1 MRRITVSSLSA
12 LCTVGALCALLSA
25 CVGPVPNER
34 VDWGHGAS
42 YGRVL
47 ELLTPQAAAA
57 HVQACL
63 GSVQVPAGA
72 AYAMIRYRRT
82 RLHHNIVAVVPDGLA
97 LRVGDE
103 VELWPEDCGKGRM
116 AHVGRVLPPLP
127 VQP

>member
-1 MRRITVSSLSA
+1 M
-12 LCTVGALCALLSA
+12 CALLSA

-34 VDWGHGAS
+34 VDWAHGAS

-57 HVQACL
+57 KLLTCL
-63 GSVQVPAGA
+63 GGAPAPAGT
-72 AYAMIRYRRT
+72 AYAMVRYRRT
-82 RLHHNIVAVVPDGLA
+82 RLQHNVVAAVPDGLA

-103 VELWPEDCGKGRM
+103 VELWPEDCDRGHP

-127 VQP
+127 VHP

>member
-12 LCTVGALCALLSA
+12 LCTVGALLSA

-63 GSVQVPAGA
+63 GSVPAPAGA

-103 VELWPEDCGKGRM
+103 VELWPEDCAQHRP
-116 AHVGRVLPPLP
+116 AQVGRVLPPLP